1 MEIYNMGG
9 NIKSVLK
16 MTSLACLLAATTSAM
31 AAPSTSLSKLAGRNN
46 KQKSETTNVGN
57 QAIKN
62 IFKLPR

>member
-1 MEIYNMGG
+1 MGG

-16 MTSLACLLAATTSAM
+16 MTSLAGLLAATISAM
-31 AAPSTSLSKLAGRNN
+31 AVPSTSLRKLAGRNN
-46 KQKSETTNVGN
+46 KQKRETTNVEN

>member
-1 MEIYNMGG
+1 MGG

-16 MTSLACLLAATTSAM
+16 MTSLAGLLAATTSAM